1 MKLLIHDYTPEE
13 FAPLAAQY
21 DGWDIVSDDGTIRPC
36 IGCFGCW
43 IKTPG
48 QCVIPD
54 AYQTMARRIHAAE
67 EVVVCTKWTYG
78 GFSPFVKNVF
88 DRSIGVVLP
97 FFEIVDGE
105 MHHQKRYPEA
115 KPITVHFRGSG
126 LDSEKQALSRRYVDA
141 VCLNLQGM
149 VKGVTFEELPAPA
162 RKQADDRPVSGT
174 VLLSGSLRGKA
185 ANSRAL
191 LQRLNRRLGAE
202 IVDLVSFHGDYA
214 ALAARLR
221 AAETIVLATP
231 LYVDGLPSA
240 VLRLLSALE
249 QDPGGKKRVYAI
261 GNLGFYESRQI
272 QNLLAFVRS
281 WCEQC
286 GYVYG
291 GGLAVGA
298 GAMNAQLLKLPG
310 AKNAVAGLERFAS
323 AILDGR
329 SVNDHYEDSF
339 LFPRAAYVL
348 AANHSWIPKGKKNGL
363 TKEELRRG

>member
-21 DGWDIVSDDGTIRPC
+21 AGWDIVSDDGSIRPC

-105 MHHQKRYPEA
+105 MHHQKRYAEVIPM
-115 KPITVHFRGSG
+115 TVHFRGSG
-126 LDSEKQALSRRYVDA
+126 LDSEKRALSRRYVEA
-141 VCLNLQGM
+141 VCRNLQGA
-149 VKGVTFEELPAPA
+149 VKDVTFEEIPVPAP
-162 RKQADDRPVSGT
+162 KQADDRPVSGT
-174 VLLSGSLRGKA
+174 VLLNGSMRGKE
-185 ANSRAL
+185 ANSRIL
-191 LQRLNRRLGAE
+191 LRRLNERLGGE
-202 IVDLVSFHGDYA
+202 IVDLVTCRGDYD
-214 ALAARLR
+214 ALAAQLR
-221 AAETIVLATP
+221 AAETIVLGTP

-240 VLRLLSALE
+240 VLRLLAALE
-249 QDPGGKKRVYAI
+249 KDPGGKKRVYTIA
-261 GNLGFYESRQI
+261 NLGFYESRQI
-272 QNLLAFVRS
+272 QNLLAFVRN
-281 WCEQC
+281 WCQQC
-286 GYVYG
+286 GYTYG

-298 GAMNAQLLKLPG
+298 GAMNAPLLKLPG
-310 AKNAVAGLERFAS
+310 AKNAVEGLSRFAS
-323 AILDGR
+323 AIGDGR
-329 SVNDHYEDSF
+329 CVNDHYEDSF
-339 LFPRAAYVL
+339 LFPRTAYVL
-348 AANHSWIPKGKKNGL
+348 AANHSWIPKGKRNGL
-363 TKEELRRG
+363 SKENLRRG